1 MSQIQDI
8 LKRYWGYHA
17 FRPLQEDIIQ
27 SVLLKQDTLALLPTG
42 GGKSVCFQVPALAL
56 EGICIVISPLI
67 ALMKDQVEQLKKRNI
82 PAVALY
88 SGLTRREIDI
98 ILDNCV
104 FNHYKFLY
112 VSPERIQTELFI
124 ERVKRMRVGLLAI
137 DEAHCISQWGYD
149 FRPPYLEIVKLRD
162 ILPQIPV
169 IALTATATREVK
181 ADIIDKLAFR
191 HQKVFQKSFA
201 RENLS
206 YSAFQ
211 EEDKER
217 KLLTILQNVP
227 GSAVVYT
234 RSRKRTQQLAEWLLK
249 TGISA
254 DYYHAGLNNDQRSY
268 KQDAWINNNIRV
280 IVATN
285 AFGMGIDKP
294 DVRTVIHMDLPDSLE
309 AYYQEAGR
317 AGRDEKKAYAV
328 ALYNKS
334 DLEDLTHRVEQAF
347 PPVDFIRRVY
357 QSLANYYQI
366 ATGSGYLAS
375 YDFELEDFCKTYK
388 LQAGEAYHALKRLE
402 DEGFIQLNEAFFSPS
417 KVFFNVDK
425 KQLYEF
431 QVANASYDP
440 LIKMLLRLYG
450 GEVFTSFII
459 ISELALARQLQ
470 GSRSDVEKMLTALHS
485 LQILI
490 YDKQK
495 DKPQLTFT
503 TVRFNTQDLPI
514 QARHLEIR
522 KQQELQKVGAVI
534 EYITHQNRC
543 RTLLLLAYFDELS
556 EQECGVCDNCI
567 EKKKQKD
574 YKDYYYTHRK
584 QIMEVLSNQEIS
596 VKQLLHRLKPKDE
609 KVLIDTLRE
618 MTDAGEIGYND
629 RGNIYRVPSKL
640 S

>member
-1 MSQIQDI
+1 MSQIHDI
-8 LKRYWGYHA
+8 LKRYWGYQA

-42 GGKSVCFQVPALAL
+42 GGKSICFQVPALAL
-56 EGICIVISPLI
+56 EGICIVVSPLI

-82 PAVALY
+82 PAIALY

-162 ILPQIPV
+162 ILPQVPV

-181 ADIIDKLAFR
+181 ADIIEKLAFR
-191 HQKVFQKSFA
+191 PGKIFQKSFA

-206 YSAFQ
+206 YSAFE

-217 KLLTILQNVP
+217 KMLTILQKVP

-249 TGISA
+249 AGISA
-254 DYYHAGLNNDQRSY
+254 DFYHAGLNNDQRSY
-268 KQDAWINNNIRV
+268 KQDAWISNQIRV

-294 DVRTVIHMDLPDSLE
+294 NVRSVIHMDLPDTLE

-328 ALYNKS
+328 ALYHKG
-334 DLEDLTHRVEQAF
+334 DLEDLKHRVEQAF
-347 PPVDFIRRVY
+347 PPVEFIRRVY
-357 QSLANYYQI
+357 QALANYYQI
-366 ATGSGYLAS
+366 AAGSGYLAT
-375 YDFELEDFCKTYK
+375 YDFELEDFCKTYQ
-388 LQAGEAYHALKRLE
+388 LQPNDTYHALKRLE
-402 DEGFIQLNEAFFSPS
+402 DGGFIQFNEAFFSPS
-417 KVFFNVDK
+417 KVFISVDK

-431 QVANASYDP
+431 QVANAGFDP

-450 GEVFTSFII
+450 GELFSSFMV
-459 ISELALARQLQ
+459 ISEQALGRQLQ
-470 GSRSDVEKMLTALHS
+470 SSRSDIEKMLSALHN
-485 LQILI
+485 LQVII

-503 TVRFNTQDLPI
+503 TVRFSMQDLPL
-514 QARHLEIR
+514 QTRHLELR
-522 KQQELQKVGAVI
+522 KQQELQKIGAVAD
-534 EYITHQNRC
+534 YVNHHKKC
-543 RTLLLLAYFDELS
+543 RTLLLLAYFDEIS
-556 EQECGVCDNCI
+556 QQECGVCDNCI
-567 EKKKQKD
+567 EKKKHRNLKD
-574 YKDYYYTHRK
+574 PYPQHRK
-584 QIMEVLSNQEIS
+584 QIMEALSDREIS
-596 VKQLLHRLKPKDE
+596 LAELVYRIQPKDE
-609 KVLIDTLRE
+609 KAFIDTLRE
-618 MTDAGEIGYND
+618 MTDTGEIRYTDN
-629 RGNIYRVPSKL
+629 GNFYK
-640 S
+640 

>member
-1 MSQIQDI
+1 MSQIHDI
-8 LKRYWGYHA
+8 LKRYWGYPV

-27 SVLLKQDTLALLPTG
+27 SVLQKQDTLTLLPTG
-42 GGKSVCFQVPALAL
+42 GGKSICFQVPALAL
-56 EGICIVISPLI
+56 DGICIVISPLI

-149 FRPPYLEIVKLRD
+149 FRPPYLEIIKLRD
-162 ILPQIPV
+162 ILPHVPV
-169 IALTATATREVK
+169 IALTATATKEVK

-191 HQKVFQKSFA
+191 QPKVYQKSFA
-201 RENLS
+201 RDNLS

-217 KLLTILQNVP
+217 KMLTILQNVP

-249 TGISA
+249 SGISA
-254 DYYHAGLNNDQRSY
+254 DFYHAGLNNDQRSY
-268 KQDAWINNNIRV
+268 KQDAWINNHIRV

-334 DLEDLTHRVEQAF
+334 DLEDLKHRVEQAF
-347 PPVDFIRRVY
+347 PPIDFIRRVY
-357 QSLANYYQI
+357 QALANYYQI
-366 ATGSGYLAS
+366 AAGSGYLAS
-375 YDFELEDFCKTYK
+375 YDFELEGFCKTYK
-388 LQAGEAYHALKRLE
+388 LQPSETYHALKRLE

-417 KVFFNVDK
+417 KVFFTVDK

-431 QVANASYDP
+431 QVANAAYDP

-450 GEVFTSFII
+450 GELFTSFMI
-459 ISELALARQLQ
+459 ISEQALARQLQ
-470 GSRSDVEKMLTALHS
+470 AGRTDIEKMLTNMNSLHV
-485 LQILI
+485 LI

-503 TVRFNTQDLPI
+503 TVRFNMQDLPI
-514 QARHLEIR
+514 QVRHLEIR
-522 KQQELQKVGAVI
+522 KQQELQKIGAVI
-534 EYITHQNRC
+534 DYVTHQTRC
-543 RTLLLLAYFDELS
+543 RTLLLLAYFDEIS
-556 EQECGVCDNCI
+556 EQECGVCDICI
-567 EKKKQKD
+567 ENKKQKD
-574 YKDYYYTHRK
+574 YKDYYYLHRK
-584 QIMEVLSNQEIS
+584 QIMEILSTQEVSIQ
-596 VKQLLHRLKPKDE
+596 QLLHRIKPKDE
-609 KVLIDTLRE
+609 KALIETLRE
-618 MTDAGEIGYND
+618 MTNTGEIRYNAK
-629 RGNIYRVPSKL
+629 GNIYRVLSK
-640 S
+640 

>member
-1 MSQIQDI
+1 MSQIHDI
-8 LKRYWGYHA
+8 LKRYWGYNA

-42 GGKSVCFQVPALAL
+42 GGKSICFQVPALAV

-82 PAVALY
+82 PAIALY

-112 VSPERIQTELFI
+112 VSPERIQTEIFI
-124 ERVKRMRVGLLAI
+124 ERVKRMRVGLLAV

-149 FRPPYLEIVKLRD
+149 FRPPYLEIIKLRD
-162 ILPQIPV
+162 ILPQVPV
-169 IALTATATREVK
+169 IALTATATKEVK
-181 ADIIDKLAFR
+181 ADILDKLAFR
-191 HQKVFQKSFA
+191 QPKVYQKSFA

-217 KLLTILQNVP
+217 KLFTILQNVP

-249 TGISA
+249 AGISS
-254 DYYHAGLNNDQRSY
+254 DFYHAGLNNDQRSY
-268 KQDAWINNNIRV
+268 KQDAWINNHIRV

-328 ALYNKS
+328 ALYNNS
-334 DLEDLTHRVEQAF
+334 DLEDLKHRIEQAF

-366 ATGSGYLAS
+366 AAGSGYLAS
-375 YDFELEDFCKTYK
+375 YDFDLEDFCKTYK
-388 LQAGEAYHALKRLE
+388 LQAGETYHALKRLE

-417 KVFFNVDK
+417 KVFFTVDK

-450 GEVFTSFII
+450 GELFTSFMI
-459 ISELALARQLQ
+459 ISEQALARQLQ
-470 GSRSDVEKMLTALHS
+470 VSRSDIEKMLTMMHS
-485 LQILI
+485 LQVLI

-522 KQQELQKVGAVI
+522 KQQELQKVAAVTD
-534 EYITHQNRC
+534 YVTHQTKC
-543 RTLLLLAYFDELS
+543 RTLLLLAYFDEHS
-556 EQECGVCDNCI
+556 EQECGVCDICI

-574 YKDYYYTHRK
+574 FKDYYYLHRK
-584 QIMEVLSNQEIS
+584 QIIEALSTQEIS
-596 VKQLLHRLKPKDE
+596 VQQLLSRIRPKDE
-609 KVLIDTLRE
+609 KALIDTLRE
-618 MTDAGEIGYND
+618 MTNTGEIRYTAK
-629 RGNIYRVPSKL
+629 GNIYRVQST
-640 S
+640 

>member
-1 MSQIQDI
+1 MSQIHDI
-8 LKRYWGYHA
+8 LKRYWGYNA

-42 GGKSVCFQVPALAL
+42 GGKSICFQVPALAV

-124 ERVKRMRVGLLAI
+124 ERVKRMKVSLLAI

-149 FRPPYLEIVKLRD
+149 FRPPYLEIIKLRD

-169 IALTATATREVK
+169 IALTATATKEVK
-181 ADIIDKLAFR
+181 ADILDKLAFR
-191 HQKVFQKSFA
+191 QPKVYQKSFA

-217 KLLTILQNVP
+217 KMLTILQNVP

-254 DYYHAGLNNDQRSY
+254 DFYHAGLNNDQRSY
-268 KQDAWINNNIRV
+268 KQDAWINNHIRV

-328 ALYNKS
+328 ALFNKS
-334 DLEDLTHRVEQAF
+334 DLEDLKHRVEQAF

-366 ATGSGYLAS
+366 AAGSGYLAN
-375 YDFELEDFCKTYK
+375 YNFELEDFCKTYK
-388 LQAGEAYHALKRLE
+388 LQAGETYHALKRLE

-417 KVFFNVDK
+417 KVFFTIDK

-450 GEVFTSFII
+450 GELFTSFMI
-459 ISELALARQLQ
+459 ISEQALARQLQ
-470 GSRSDVEKMLTALHS
+470 ASRSDIEKMLTMLHS
-485 LQILI
+485 LQVLI

-522 KQQELQKVGAVI
+522 KQQELQKIGAVI
-534 EYITHQNRC
+534 DYVTHQNRC
-543 RTLLLLAYFDELS
+543 RTLLLLAYFDEIS
-556 EQECGVCDNCI
+556 ELECGVCDNCI

-574 YKDYYYTHRK
+574 FKDYYYQHRK
-584 QIMEVLSNQEIS
+584 QIMEALSSQEIS
-596 VKQLLHRLKPKDE
+596 VQQLLHRIKPKDE
-609 KVLIDTLRE
+609 KALIDTLRE
-618 MTDAGEIGYND
+618 MTNTGEIRYNAK
-629 RGNIYRVPSKL
+629 GNIYRVQPNS
-640 S
+640 